1 MAANIAPGMN
11 REFTA
16 EQWENLIPKKEW
28 YMAIEEA
35 NDNICMDIETDIQ
48 GFDLDENVNC
58 KAECGQCGC
67 RQADSFSGTRCTPV
81 KPCEKIRLCDYQSAI
96 R

>member
-48 GFDLDENVNC
+48 GFDLDENVITGNVYTTFNTNYI
-58 KAECGQCGC
+58 
-67 RQADSFSGTRCTPV
+67 RRWDSS
-81 KPCEKIRLCDYQSAI
+81 LQN
-96 R
+96 